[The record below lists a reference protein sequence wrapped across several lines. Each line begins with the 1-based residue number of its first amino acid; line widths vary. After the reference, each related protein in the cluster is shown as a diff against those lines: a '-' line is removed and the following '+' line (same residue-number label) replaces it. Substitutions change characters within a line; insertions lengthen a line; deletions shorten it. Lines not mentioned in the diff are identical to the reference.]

1 MKDRLYSIFLKVDG
15 TPNSNESL
23 IEYIEFVLNNMYDG
37 EEYSEVHHILPRSRY
52 AKHANDIW
60 NLVRLK
66 YLDHIKAHELLFK
79 AYNIREYQR
88 TLNFMNSEVAK
99 DSKLISNA
107 SKKGWLNLKK
117 NKKKYD
123 EFCEKRRKYMSSLSE
138 EEQSRRSKLG
148 WDKLDE
154 DGYKKRC
161 QINKEN
167 WTDALK
173 KNKSI
178 QMKEFF
184 KNNPDESRKRGQSRW
199 NSISE
204 EKRSEFIKK
213 MDSVNKDPIKRAIA
227 GKIIKEKWQDPDFI
241 EKMKNRKKNPGDVY
255 ELISPTGEV
264 LNREGLHKIV
274 NEFNFNISL
283 IRKFSNTN
291 QPVTLPSN
299 KKIINEKT
307 ANTIGWI
314 FNKIN

>member
-1 MKDRLYSIFLKVDG
+1 MKDRLHSIFLKVDG

-52 AKHANDIW
+52 IKHVNDSW

-107 SKKGWLNLKK
+107 SKKGWLNLKE

-184 KNNPDESRKRGQSRW
+184 KNNPDESKKRGQSRW

-213 MDSVNKDPIKRAIA
+213 MDSVNKDPIKRAFA

>member
-1 MKDRLYSIFLKVDG
+1 MKDRLYNIFLKVDG

-23 IEYIEFVLNNMYDG
+23 IEYIEFVLNNKYDG

-52 AKHANDIW
+52 IEYVNDSW
-60 NLVRLK
+60 NLIRLK

-79 AYNIREYQR
+79 SYNIREYQR

-123 EFCEKRRKYMSSLSE
+123 AFCEKRRNYMSSLSD

-161 QINKEN
+161 KINKEN

-173 KNKSI
+173 KNKSA

-184 KNNPDESRKRGQSRW
+184 KNNPDESRRRVQERW
-199 NSISE
+199 DSISE
-204 EKRSEFIKK
+204 EKRTEFIKK
-213 MDSVNKDPIKRAIA
+213 MDNVNKDPIKRANA

-241 EKMKNRKKNPGDVY
+241 EKMKNRKKKPGDVY
-255 ELISPTGEV
+255 ELKSPTGEI
-264 LNREGLHKIV
+264 LKREGLHKFV

-283 IRKFSNTN
+283 IRKFANTN
-291 QPVTLPSN
+291 QQVSLPPN
-299 KKIINEKT
+299 KKIKNEKT
-307 ANTIGWI
+307 TNTIGWI